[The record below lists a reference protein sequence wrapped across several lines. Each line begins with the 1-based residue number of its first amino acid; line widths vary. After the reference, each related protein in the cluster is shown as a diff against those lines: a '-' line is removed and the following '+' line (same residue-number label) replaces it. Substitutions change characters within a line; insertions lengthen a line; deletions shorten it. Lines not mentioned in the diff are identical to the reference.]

1 MSLESQRLPHYTAK
15 TVRENGKQY
24 YVNAQGRRLPS
35 VTTILNATKPQAH
48 REALANWRDR
58 VGAAEAT
65 RISGAASRRGTGTH
79 KQIQRYLSG
88 EAVVCSETV
97 QPYWD
102 SVAPVLQEIHQIRLV
117 EGFVFHEDL
126 GYAGQVDCVASYQ
139 GVPCVCEWKTAD
151 KPKQTIER
159 LYDYPL
165 QLVAY
170 LGAANQLYQDHE
182 LNLAH
187 GLLVVA
193 LPGLAAELFW
203 FDSEAL
209 SAYWQE
215 WEARVAEFWRR
226 ARYWRKGEG

>member
-1 MSLESQRLPHYTAK
+1 MSLELQRLPHFSAK

-24 YVNAQGRRLPS
+24 YVDAQGRRLPS
-35 VTTILNATKPQAH
+35 VTTILNVTKPQAH

-88 EAVVCSETV
+88 ETVVCSEAV
-97 QPYWD
+97 QPYWA
-102 SVAPVLQEIHQIRLV
+102 SIEPVLQQVQQIRLV
-117 EGFVFHEDL
+117 EGFVFHDDL

-139 GVPCVCEWKTAD
+139 GIPCVCEWKTAD
-151 KPKQTIER
+151 RPKQTLER

-170 LGAANQLYQDHE
+170 LGAANQLYQDQQ

-193 LPGLAAELFW
+193 LPDLAAEVFW
-203 FDSEAL
+203 LDSAAL
-209 SAYWQE
+209 SNYWQQ
-215 WEARVAEFWRR
+215 WEARVAEYWRR
-226 ARYWRKGEG
+226 AKYWTR

>member
-1 MSLESQRLPHYTAK
+1 MSLELQRLPHFSAK

-24 YVNAQGRRLPS
+24 YVDAQGRRLPS
-35 VTTILNATKPQAH
+35 VTTILNVTKPQAH

-88 EAVVCSETV
+88 QTVVCSEAV
-97 QPYWD
+97 QHYWD
-102 SVAPVLQEIHQIRLV
+102 SIEPVLQQVQQIRLV
-117 EGFVFHEDL
+117 EGFVFHDDL
-126 GYAGQVDCVASYQ
+126 GYAGQVDCVASYK
-139 GVPCVCEWKTAD
+139 GIPCVCEWKTAD
-151 KPKQTIER
+151 RPKQTLER

-170 LGAANQLYQDHE
+170 LGAANQLYQDQQ

-193 LPGLAAELFW
+193 LPGLAAEVFW
-203 FDSEAL
+203 FDAAAL
-209 SAYWQE
+209 SDYWQQ
-215 WEARVAEFWRR
+215 WEARVAEYWRR
-226 ARYWRKGEG
+226 ARYWTR